1 MYVCVCIQIASLMAN
16 FRIQF
21 GGLFEVRRRT
31 FLVSS
36 RDTQKKTEKV
46 ETIDI
51 EVGQT
56 SPFLEVRRTYTD
68 VMSDYEEEQTTP
80 LRDLVWQDRLLR
92 PSTLL
97 L

>member
-1 MYVCVCIQIASLMAN
+1 MKFVDGRFWCQ
-16 FRIQF
+16 
-21 GGLFEVRRRT
+21 
-31 FLVSS
+31 LV
-36 RDTQKKTEKV
+36 TLKKKTEKV

-97 L
+97 F